1 MAKLIEQKIKISIS
15 KIIKN
20 NETSVE
26 ILNSEDLESIEKIIE
41 EILKENQQ
49 KNFIIE
55 VIEEWDVL
63 SYYYQLLAH
72 R

>member
-55 VIEEWDVL
+55 VIEE
-63 SYYYQLLAH
+63 
-72 R
+72 

>member
-49 KNFIIE
+49 KNFLIE